1 MENTP
6 SNTDKTEPS
15 LDKTYSPQEIEQP
28 LYEHWEKQGY
38 FKPNGDTSKESYC
51 IMIPPPNVTGSLHM
65 GHAFQQTIMDTLIRY
80 QRMQG
85 KNTLWQ
91 AGTDH
96 AGIATQMV
104 VERKIAAEEGK
115 TRHDYG
121 RDAFIDKIWQ
131 WKGESGGTITRQMR
145 RLGNSVDWERER
157 FTMDDGLSNA
167 VKEVFVRLHKEDL
180 IYRGKRLVNWDP
192 KLRTA
197 ISDLEVENRE
207 SKGSMWHLRYPL
219 ADGAKTAD
227 GKDYLVVATT
237 RPETVLGDT
246 GVAVNPEDPR
256 YKDLIG
262 KEVILP
268 LVGRRIPILGDEHAD
283 MEKGTGCVKITPA
296 HDFNDYEVGK
306 RHALPMI
313 NILTFDGDI
322 RTEAEVFDTNGE
334 ATDACSGA
342 IPEQF
347 QGLERFAARKAV
359 VAEFDKLGLL
369 EEVKA
374 HDLTV
379 PYGDRGGVVIEPM
392 LTDQWYVRTAP
403 LAKVAIEAVENGEIQ
418 FVPKQYEN
426 MYYSWMRD
434 IQDWCISRQLW
445 WGHRIPA
452 WYDEQGKVYVGRDE
466 AEVRRENNLGADVA
480 LRQDEDVLDTWFS
493 SGLWTFSTLGWPEQ
507 TDALKTFHPTSVVV
521 SGFDI
526 IFFWIA
532 RMIMLTMHFMKDEN
546 GKPQVP
552 FKTVYM
558 TGLIRDDEGQKMSKS
573 KGNVIDPLD
582 MVDGISLEELLEK
595 RTGNMM
601 QPQLAE
607 KIRKR
612 TEKQFPNGIEPH
624 GTDALRFTLAALAS
638 TGRDINWDM
647 KRLEGYR
654 NFCNKLW
661 NASRFVLM
669 NTEGQDCGQN
679 GGEMVLSLADRW
691 ILAEFN
697 QTIKAYREAMDT
709 YRFDLAAN
717 ILYEFT
723 WNQFCDWY
731 LELAKP
737 VMNSG
742 SEAELRGT
750 RHTLIEVL
758 EALLRLAH
766 PIIPYITETIW
777 QRVKTLKGITA
788 DTIMLQPFPEY
799 DASQVD
805 EKALS
810 DLEWIK
816 QTIIAVRN
824 IRAEMNIAPGKPLEV
839 MLRGANAEAQR
850 RVLENQS
857 FIQSLARLSSLTL
870 LPEGDKGPVSV
881 TKLVEGAEVLIPM
894 AGLIDKATE
903 LERLAKEVTKL
914 EAEIERIEGK
924 LSNEGFVARAPEA
937 VVAKE
942 RERMAACAEAK
953 QKLIEQ
959 QATIAAL

>member
-6 SNTDKTEPS
+6 SNIDKTEPS

-38 FKPNGDTSKESYC
+38 FKPNGDTNKESYC

-219 ADGAKTAD
+219 ADGAKTTD

-313 NILTFDGDI
+313 NVLTFDGDI
-322 RTEAEVFDTNGE
+322 RSEAEVFDTNGE

-507 TDALKTFHPTSVVV
+507 TEALKTFHPTSVVV

-903 LERLAKEVTKL
+903 LERLAKEVAKL